1 MKLCSPEAQSQ
12 PLSVGASA
20 RPRSLEGLRIG
31 LLDNAKA
38 PVDKMMQHIER
49 RLKERF
55 PGIET
60 SFASKVAASTPATEQ
75 MMQNLRQNC
84 DVVINALGD

>member
-1 MKLCSPEAQSQ
+1 MKLCSPEAQSL

-20 RPRSLEGLRIG
+20 RPVSLQGVRVG

-38 PVDKMMQHIER
+38 PVDKMMAHIDR

-60 SFASKVAASTPATEQ
+60 MLASKVAASTPATTQ

>member
-1 MKLCSPEAQSQ
+1 MKLCSPEGQTQ

-20 RPRSLEGLRIG
+20 RPRTLQGLRVG
-31 LLDNAKA
+31 LLDNTKA
-38 PVDKMMQHIER
+38 PVDKMMEHIER

-55 PGIET
+55 PGIEIT
-60 SFASKVAASTPATEQ
+60 PASKIAASSGADPKVL
-75 MMQNLRQNC
+75 QNLRLNC

>member
-1 MKLCSPEAQSQ
+1 MKLVSPLGHAQ
-12 PLSVGASA
+12 PLSVGAVA
-20 RPRSLEGLRIG
+20 RPRSLNGLRIG

-38 PVDKMMQHIER
+38 PVDKMMLHIEAK
-49 RLKERF
+49 LKKTF

-60 SFASKVAASTPATEQ
+60 IIASKRAASSPADATMLKQ
-75 MMQNLRQNC
+75 LRDNC